1 MIVRKN
7 RYYYGLHLIETAVT
21 DTSSKSPNYLKL
33 DSLPDQLTSGKNVIK
48 ILGNAYKFAK
58 DAILYA
64 EILDAQGTVIY
75 SEIPDY
81 SDSLNRKF
89 LIINVTDDIAPGPAQ
104 ITMVSTLRDELV
116 PNNFRGRINFKWS
129 VSINVS
135 KFVSNDTDIVAI
147 NPPEVLLQTRIRPFV
162 PTTFR
167 NNEETSTREYG
178 DYEFADFAFTDYIGD
193 SESSNNI
200 FQKDAAYN
208 KLAAFTSASIT
219 SYNRNNVFFL
229 QRENYSARSLNKN
242 YSDIIPG
249 EGFFNQ
255 FGPNIIRDSTFDD
268 SSQWTFD
275 AGWGIEAFPIGW
287 PGRTNVVTPVL
298 APPPGF
304 QFYFGQNVNLS
315 PNQFYL
321 LAFDYNGRFPVDLY
335 ANLGYDDNYQSGSIS
350 ENVTIEYPNISGT
363 DTMYSILRA
372 SNGGPYLW
380 FTSPNTG
387 FGSVYIDNVRLYPL
401 TSLGYD
407 FKHESDTN
415 GGYIKIHNP
424 AITPQTAS
432 NVTLLPSYQGSQI
445 VPGDPAYASYIN
457 FIHQDKNA
465 AVEDKFK
472 YTVIPKEQISDPQS
486 YQPKLHPI
494 SKFVSN
500 PIINQ
505 TSLENL
511 FTDVYAQEFVLNEPN
526 APNKLLH
533 ITPTVNGSKF
543 YGVIYV
549 GGQLLE
555 GGIYEYDTLTKAFT
569 ILRNFGTAP
578 NPQNPN
584 TKLLY
589 LNAGSRPGL
598 YGTTF
603 FGGNK
608 NSGSIF
614 NYDLNNGTLNR
625 LYNYGTPSSSGYFP
639 AGPLMQASN
648 GLLYGTTYQPIDV
661 GGGYGVVYSF
671 ATGSRTYTVIHQTG
685 SYGPTNLIELN
696 GLLWGTTS
704 YGGPGGQ
711 STIFTINLTSNAFT
725 TEYVFDSAVDGVE
738 ARGLNLASD
747 GKFYGITFTG
757 GASGG
762 GVIFS
767 YESSSATFTPLY
779 PLNSNTDGENCEN
792 PLLEDSGVLYGA
804 CSAGATNALGSIF
817 SYNINTSTFDV
828 LHEFTGGNDGQSG
841 RSSIIR
847 IGNSLYGTTE
857 QGGAGYGTIFRLDR
871 NGINRPYIEK
881 ESGIIYHRNAIV
893 PYEIPATSSLLLDY
907 PRWTGPVVVGGEG
920 NLYSI
925 IELEIKNLEPLTGD
939 ISKVQLY
946 AKPKGV
952 KSEFVDLGIYP
963 TAPIDV
969 LLDNN
974 YVNHVQF
981 VDSPYRLTGYF
992 KPTITTVTE
1001 NPLEASAFKSLTFL
1015 NGWATGSV
1023 TNSYFQTT
1031 DFETY
1036 ISISQAPQANL
1047 PYGSTL
1053 AFRLTDNPTDNA
1065 LAYAVYT
1072 RSALIPISSS
1082 TDIWEQ
1088 IAYNLFSA
1096 APSPTGMDT
1105 GSFNYYTASSD
1116 NNIAGLNSVLMYTG
1130 LVTTTGSVAFEDIY
1144 AVSPNLNNWYDIT
1157 GSISASS
1164 GCHPLTFNGKMGWKT
1179 DTFMIS
1185 ASVAETKSLYP
1196 ALFFEYNTINDEI
1209 LANTIDPAHPHIL
1222 EVSNFL
1228 CREVGDRDYIRNKY
1242 WEWYTYPYGNS
1253 STLIATASVSA
1264 NTNILIDSAK
1274 LTATDD
1280 SRGVGYLYN
1289 NRLVFK
1295 TIDSYKFYKGVPYIV
1310 SFNAVSKVDRF
1321 HAIDTVEN
1329 SSMTFS
1335 GRPGWSPVLGSLGWT
1350 QNFGE
1355 TWFTKTF
1362 DTSRYGA
1369 ITPAV
1374 VDFYIGNY
1382 KIDVTFGSFTY
1393 STLENPTRLVIEFEG
1408 NTTEFENIQPNT
1420 TYSTILNNPSVLF
1433 GPPDQE
1439 GPKIILSSSFTDPNA
1454 SLYITDISIKR
1465 CDYDRIASS
1474 NVSPIF
1480 PSKSKL
1486 RVFGMNTSFGV
1497 PFADQLAT
1505 PEIGEF
1511 IGELEHTVSYS
1522 SGETKNFGRIEMEFE
1537 AETDGFGFI
1546 AFETD
1551 LGAEWYIADVSV
1563 KPKDRVG
1570 ETPGVTKLFV
1580 KIPNDLV
1587 NKPLTFKVEYLNDLD
1602 VKAPYNTILNDVVFS
1617 NVNEQQSG
1625 NKSSVDTGTV
1635 PTTTSNNNIS
1645 GPNTIA
1651 AAD

>member
-1 MIVRKN
+1 MIVKKN

-21 DTSSKSPNYLKL
+21 DTSSKSPNYLKI
-33 DSLPDQLTSGKNVIK
+33 DSVPDQLTSGKNVIK
-48 ILGNAYKFAK
+48 LLGNVYKFAK

-64 EILDAQGTVIY
+64 EVLDSQGTVVY
-75 SEIPDY
+75 SEIPEY

-89 LIINVTDDIAPGPAQ
+89 LIINVTDEVAPGPAQ
-104 ITMVSTLRDELV
+104 ITIVSTLRDELV
-116 PNNFRGRINFKWS
+116 PANFRGRINFKWS
-129 VSINVS
+129 VSVNIS
-135 KFVSNDTDIVAI
+135 KFISNQTDIVAVT
-147 NPPEVLLQTRIRPFV
+147 PPEVILQTRIRPFV

-167 NNEETSTREYG
+167 NNEETATREYG
-178 DYEFADFAFTDYIGD
+178 DYEFSDFPFTDYIGD
-193 SESSNNI
+193 TESSNNI
-200 FQKDAAYN
+200 FQKDDAYK

-229 QRENYSARSLNKN
+229 TTENYSAKSVNKN

-249 EGFFNQ
+249 SGFNIQ
-255 FGPNIIRDSTFDD
+255 FGPNVIRSNAFDD
-268 SSQWTFD
+268 PSQWIFD
-275 AGWGIEAFPIGW
+275 SGWTIEPNPTW
-287 PGRTNVVTPVL
+287 TNRFNVAAPAL
-298 APPPGF
+298 APIPGL
-304 QFYFGQNVNLS
+304 QFYFGQNVVLT
-315 PNQFYL
+315 PNQYYL
-321 LAFDYNGRFPVDLY
+321 LAFDYDARMNLDLNVY
-335 ANLGYDDNYQSGSIS
+335 LGYDSNYQSGSIS
-350 ENVTIEYPNISGT
+350 ENVSISYTNLNGT
-363 DTMYSILRA
+363 DTAYSILRA
-372 SNGGPYLW
+372 SNGGPFLW
-380 FTSPNTG
+380 FASPNVG
-387 FGSVYIDNVRLYPL
+387 PGMVYIDNVRLYPL

-407 FKHESDTN
+407 FKHESDAN

-424 AITPQTAS
+424 IITPETAS

-445 VPGDPAYASYIN
+445 VPGDPAYVSYVN

-465 AVEDKFK
+465 AVEDKFV
-472 YTVIPKEQISDPQS
+472 YNVIPKEQISNPQS
-486 YQPKLHPI
+486 YQPKLHAI
-494 SKFVSN
+494 TKFVSN

-505 TSLENL
+505 TNLEDL
-511 FTDVYAQEFVLNEPN
+511 FSDTYAQEFILNEPN
-526 APNKLLH
+526 APSILLN
-533 ITPTVNGSKF
+533 ITPTDLSSKF
-543 YGVIYV
+543 YGTFYI
-549 GGQLLE
+549 GGSLGE
-555 GGIYEYDTLTKAFT
+555 GGIYEYDTLTDTFT
-569 ILRNFGTAP
+569 VLRNFGAAP
-578 NPQNPN
+578 NPSNPD

-589 LNAGSRPGL
+589 LPTGPSPGL
-598 YGTTF
+598 YGTTIN
-603 FGGNK
+603 GGLL
-608 NSGSIF
+608 NSGSMF
-614 NYDLNNGTLNR
+614 RYDLNTGNFAR
-625 LYNYGTPSSSGYFP
+625 LKNFGQPNSASGYFP

-648 GLLYGTTYQPIDV
+648 GLLYGTTSGPVDA
-661 GGGYGVVYSF
+661 GGGYGVLYSF
-671 ATGSRTYTVIHQTG
+671 STSSRAYTVIHQTG

-696 GLLWGTTS
+696 GLLWGTTA
-704 YGGPGGQ
+704 YGGAGGEG
-711 STIFTINLTSNAFT
+711 TIFTINLTTNAFT
-725 TEYVFDSAVDGVE
+725 TEYTFIPVVDGTE
-738 ARGLNLASD
+738 PRGLTLGSD
-747 GKFYGITFTG
+747 GKFYGITYVD
-757 GASGG
+757 

-767 YESSSATFTPLY
+767 YESGSAAPTPLY
-779 PLNSNTDGENCEN
+779 YLDPNTEGSNCEE
-792 PLLEDSGVLYGA
+792 PLFEDSGYLYGV
-804 CSAGATNALGSIF
+804 CSTGATHTSGSIF
-817 SYNINTSTFDV
+817 RYNLDPLAVTPFEV
-828 LHEFTGGNDGQSG
+828 LHEFTGGADGEAG
-841 RSSIIR
+841 KCSIIR
-847 IGNSLYGTTE
+847 IGNSLYGTTTA
-857 QGGAGYGTIFRLDR
+857 GGSGYGTIFRLDR
-871 NGINRPYIEK
+871 SGINRPYIEK
-881 ESGIIYHRNAIV
+881 ESGIIYHRNSIV

-1053 AFRLTDNPTDNA
+1053 AFNLTANPTDNA

-1072 RSALIPISSS
+1072 KSALIPVS
-1082 TDIWEQ
+1082 TSANIWEQ
-1088 IAYNLFSA
+1088 ISYNLFSA
-1096 APSPTGMDT
+1096 APSTIGMDT

-1116 NNIAGLNSVLMYTG
+1116 NNITGLNSVLMYAG
-1130 LVTTTGSVAFEDIY
+1130 LVTKTSSIEFEDIY

-1164 GCHPLTFNGKMGWKT
+1164 GCHPLTFNGKLGWKT
-1179 DTFMIS
+1179 DTFMIT

-1209 LANTIDPAHPHIL
+1209 LVNTIDSTHPHIL

-1228 CREVGDRDYIRNKY
+1228 CREVGDRDYIRDKY

-1253 STLIATASVSA
+1253 NTLVTTASVSA
-1264 NTNILIDSAK
+1264 NTDILIDSTK

-1280 SRGVGYLYN
+1280 SRGLGYLYN

-1295 TIDSYKFYKGVPYIV
+1295 TIDSYRFYKGVPYIV
-1310 SFNAVSKVDRF
+1310 SFNAVSKIDRF
-1321 HAIDTVEN
+1321 HALGSKEPIVLDLIAK
-1329 SSMTFS
+1329 
-1335 GRPGWSPVLGSLGWT
+1335 PGVVPGLGSLGWT
-1350 QNFGE
+1350 DAPGNAIK
-1355 TWFTKTF
+1355 KTF
-1362 DTSRYGA
+1362 DTSRYGV
-1369 ITPAV
+1369 ITPADY
-1374 VDFYIGNY
+1374 DFYIGDY

-1408 NTTEFENIQPNT
+1408 NVAEFENIQPNS
-1420 TYSTILNNPSVLF
+1420 TYSAILNNPTTS
-1433 GPPDQE
+1433 GAPSDQI
-1439 GPKIILSSSFTDPNA
+1439 GPKLILSSSFTDPNA
-1454 SLYITDISIKR
+1454 SLYITNFSITR
-1465 CDYDRIASS
+1465 CNYDRISNS
-1474 NVSPIF
+1474 NVSPIL

-1511 IGELEHTVSYS
+1511 IGELDHTFSYS

-1537 AETDGFGFI
+1537 AEADGFGFI

-1602 VKAPYNTILNDVVFS
+1602 IKAPYNTILNDVVFS
-1617 NVNEQQSG
+1617 NVNEQQSE
-1625 NKSSVDTGTV
+1625 NKSSVNTGTV
-1635 PTTTSNNNIS
+1635 PTTDSNNNIS

-1651 AAD
+1651 DSA